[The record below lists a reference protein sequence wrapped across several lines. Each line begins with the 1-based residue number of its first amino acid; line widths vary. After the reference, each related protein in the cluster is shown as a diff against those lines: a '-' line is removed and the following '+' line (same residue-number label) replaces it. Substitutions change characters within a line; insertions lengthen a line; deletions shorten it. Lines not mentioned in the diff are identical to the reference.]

1 VTFDPTSGGAA
12 NITMPAG
19 PAGFEHLSRVAL
31 ALELQI
37 KNAGIEYA
45 KGTDQVQQYLDRGC
59 RLLWIL
65 RRDIAKLPTHPA
77 GPQPGRAGGD
87 HHGDAA

>member
-1 VTFDPTSGGAA
+1 MSMP
-12 NITMPAG
+12 MPAG
-19 PAGFEHLSRVAL
+19 EAGFAHLQRVAL

-37 KNAGIEYA
+37 KNASLEYR
-45 KGTDQVQQYLDRGC
+45 KGTDQVQTYLDRGA

-65 RRDIAKLPTHPA
+65 RRDLGKLPTHP
-77 GPQPGRAGGD
+77 PRPSPVRPGGD